1 MLTCS
6 DSKVIYFIKMK
17 WFEMMLQ
24 RRESTAAF
32 SIAAV
37 IADEDYFLDGKIT
50 AVVYIC
56 VV

>member
-1 MLTCS
+1 MHT
-6 DSKVIYFIKMK
+6 Y
-17 WFEMMLQ
+17 Q

-32 SIAAV
+32 SIAAI

-50 AVVYIC
+50 VVVYIC

>member
-1 MLTCS
+1 M
-6 DSKVIYFIKMK
+6 IAAAP
-17 WFEMMLQ
+17 Q

-50 AVVYIC
+50 AIVYIC